1 MARRDE
7 STEACFS
14 RMCEE
19 STQST
24 YESALHEM
32 DEQLKEKYGISRLM
46 FLNST
51 SNYADYIEEYES
63 EKDRIHRQFYGMG
76 Y

>member
-1 MARRDE
+1 MAMRDW
-7 STEACFS
+7 TEAGFS

-19 STQST
+19 STQDT
-24 YESALHEM
+24 YESRLKEM
-32 DEQLKEKYGISRLM
+32 DERLKEKHGISRLM

-51 SNYADYIEEYES
+51 SRYADYIEEYES
-63 EKDRIHRQFYGMG
+63 EKDRLHRQFYGMG